1 MLVNVQLLRFIAAL
15 AVVLYHAAPLWSA
28 PPSWV
33 TAFAA
38 MGFSGVDVFFVISGF
53 ILWHTTRDRRGSRAA
68 AAFLTR
74 RFARIFT
81 GYWPFFA
88 IAMALWWWFAP
99 HELATKDWVRS
110 LLLVP
115 MPMDQR
121 VIPVSWTLTY
131 ELYFYLIF
139 AALLWLPLHIRF
151 RVLCLLGS
159 CVLFVAVALALHGGE
174 GDNPSRSP
182 RWLRPLVSPYLLEF
196 LAGALLCRMREAGIH
211 RGGVQALIGSAT
223 LFALGGWLNL
233 EDGYALDGGAQ
244 VAQRVAI
251 FGPAAAMLVY
261 AGASLEA
268 RGYRFWP
275 SASVLLGGASY
286 SLYLAHPLLLAVFV
300 WLGIGRA
307 LPVGE
312 TWIILAWLAVTL
324 GYSVWH
330 HRWLETPCYRAVRV
344 RLGV

>member
-1 MLVNVQLLRFIAAL
+1 M
-15 AVVLYHAAPLWSA
+15 
-28 PPSWV
+28 
-33 TAFAA
+33 
-38 MGFSGVDVFFVISGF
+38 
-53 ILWHTTRDRRGSRAA
+53 
-68 AAFLTR
+68 AAFLMR

-81 GYWPFFA
+81 GYWPFLA

-115 MPMDQR
+115 MPMDRR

-139 AALLWLPLHIRF
+139 AGLLWFPPRIRL
-151 RVLCLLGS
+151 RMLCLLGG
-159 CVLFVAVALALHGGE
+159 CVLFVAVAIALHGGA
-174 GDNPSRSP
+174 GDSP
-182 RWLRPLVSPYLLEF
+182 RVQRWLRPLVSPYLLEF

-211 RGGVQALIGSAT
+211 CGGVWTLIGSAA

-233 EDGYALDGGAQ
+233 EGGYAFEEGAQ
-244 VAQRVAI
+244 VVQRVAI

-300 WLGIGRA
+300 WLGIGRE
-307 LPVGE
+307 LPLGE
-312 TWIILAWLAVTL
+312 TWIILAWLAITL
-324 GYSVWH
+324 GYSIWH
-330 HRWLETPCYRAVRV
+330 HRWLETPCYRMVRE
-344 RLGV
+344 RLGA

>member
-1 MLVNVQLLRFIAAL
+1 
-15 AVVLYHAAPLWSA
+15 
-28 PPSWV
+28 
-33 TAFAA
+33 

-53 ILWHTTRDRRGSRAA
+53 ILWHTTRDRRGSRAV
-68 AAFLTR
+68 AAFLMR

-81 GYWPFFA
+81 GYWPFLA
-88 IAMALWWWFAP
+88 IALVLWWWCAP

-115 MPMDQR
+115 MPMDRR

-139 AALLWLPLHIRF
+139 AALLWFPPHIRF
-151 RVLCLLGS
+151 RVLCLLGA
-159 CVLFVAVALALHGGE
+159 CVLFVAVAIALHGGA
-174 GDNPSRSP
+174 GDSP
-182 RWLRPLVSPYLLEF
+182 RVQRWLRPLVSPYLLEF

-211 RGGVQALIGSAT
+211 CGGVWTLIGSAA

-233 EDGYALDGGAQ
+233 EGGYAFEEGAQ
-244 VAQRVAI
+244 VVQRVAI

-275 SASVLLGGASY
+275 SASGLLGGASFRR
-286 SLYLAHPLLLAVFV
+286 YLEHPLLLAVFV
-300 WLGIGRA
+300 WLGIGRE
-307 LPVGE
+307 LPLGE
-312 TWIILAWLAVTL
+312 TWSILARLAITL
-324 GYSVWH
+324 GYSIWH
-330 HRWLETPCYRAVRV
+330 HRWLETPCYRMVRE
-344 RLGV
+344 RLGA